1 MRFMC
6 KHVAAVS
13 QIIKYSTVRMS
24 VNTAGLVKM
33 TPKFL
38 DGVSYRIFFPRP
50 VAYKFI
56 KIVRKKI

>member
-1 MRFMC
+1 MP
-6 KHVAAVS
+6 
-13 QIIKYSTVRMS
+13 

-38 DGVSYRIFFPRP
+38 DGVSYRVFFPRP

-56 KIVRKKI
+56 KIVRKKHI